1 MNAPRP
7 TYRQHQPRP
16 LAKAQRGVMLLEALL
31 SILVFSVGVLAIIG
45 LQAASVKQSSDAKY
59 RSDASLLA
67 NELVGEMWVS
77 DRTPAT
83 LQTNFAT
90 GGASYNEWLKHVTG
104 AAPYS
109 AIEGLPG
116 AADNPP
122 VVVVDT
128 SSTTTPPLVTITI
141 NWRAPYEPLTA
152 LHSYTVIAQIQ

>member
-1 MNAPRP
+1 MKTSHP
-7 TYRQHQPRP
+7 TYRQHQTRP
-16 LAKAQRGVMLLEALL
+16 LAKEQRGVMLLEALL

-77 DRTPAT
+77 DRLPAT

-90 GGASYNEWLKHVTG
+90 GGDKYNEWLKHVTG

-116 AADNPP
+116 AVDNPP

-128 SSTTTPPLVTITI
+128 APVTPIVTITL

-152 LHSYTVIAQIQ
+152 LHSYTVIAQIK